1 MSAQAKYSQLLRTGL
16 WTDNPSLAGLFGFC
30 PLLAVS
36 STVVNALALGI
47 ATTLV
52 IIVCVSCVSL
62 MRGFL
67 YDEYRIAAYAL
78 IIAATVTVVD
88 LLMNAFFHDLH
99 LELGI
104 FVPLIATNCI
114 ILVRADQ
121 FARHNSCLRSM
132 ADGLGAGLGFTLAL
146 VMVGII
152 RELIGQGTL
161 LTDAWML
168 FGRAGNSM
176 TLTVAEGS
184 GLELAVLPAG
194 AFFSLAFLIAVK
206 IAWDARRI
214 RAAPSAAH
222 AEG

>member
-1 MSAQAKYSQLLRTGL
+1 MSTQAKYSQLLRTGL
-16 WTDNPSLAGLFGFC
+16 WTDNPSLAGLFGLC

-132 ADGLGAGLGFTLAL
+132 ADGLG
-146 VMVGII
+146 V
-152 RELIGQGTL
+152 EL
-161 LTDAWML
+161 
-168 FGRAGNSM
+168 
-176 TLTVAEGS
+176 E
-184 GLELAVLPAG
+184 
-194 AFFSLAFLIAVK
+194 
-206 IAWDARRI
+206 
-214 RAAPSAAH
+214 
-222 AEG
+222 